1 MTNQIDLL
9 PDLPDDAD
17 YSRVK
22 LAHPWCDESTTP
34 SGYFH
39 VTYDDGSSEKKD
51 YRSKVCN
58 RRSALKGR

>member
-39 VTYDDGSSEKKD
+39 VKYNDVD
-51 YRSKVCN
+51 YRSQVCN
-58 RRSALKGR
+58 RRTALKGR